1 MIQIDKKQYKMKV
14 EFVEN
19 VGYDKNTKA
28 IAFEHPASGGTP
40 RIAKPVTARSSVPLV
55 KNTKQK

>member
-19 VGYDKNTKA
+19 MGYDKNTKA
-28 IAFEHPASGGTP
+28 IAFEHPA
-40 RIAKPVTARSSVPLV
+40 
-55 KNTKQK
+55 